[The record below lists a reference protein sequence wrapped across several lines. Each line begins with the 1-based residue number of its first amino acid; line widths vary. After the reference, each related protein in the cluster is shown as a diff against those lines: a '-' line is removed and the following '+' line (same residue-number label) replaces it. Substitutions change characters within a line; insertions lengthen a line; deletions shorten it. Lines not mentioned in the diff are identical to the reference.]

1 VNITRIKLAVGMG
14 CDRNVSL
21 VTLETALD
29 QALAGIAASRVD
41 IACFASIDKKND
53 EVNLLKLAAN
63 EGKPLQ
69 FFSAKELSVVPV
81 PNPSETVRKYMG
93 TPAVSEAAA
102 LLAAN
107 TGMQDLLVEKY
118 KYLGSDGKNAT
129 VSIAKISIAGM

>member
-1 VNITRIKLAVGMG
+1 MKLAVGMG

-21 VTLETALD
+21 ETLEAALN
-29 QALAGIAASRVD
+29 QALASIAASRAD

-53 EVNLLKLAAN
+53 EEALLQLAAN

-69 FFSAKELSVVPV
+69 FFSAEELSVVSV

-102 LLAAN
+102 LLAARADQKN
-107 TGMQDLLVEKY
+107 LVVEKY
-118 KYLGSDGKNAT
+118 KYLGNDGKNAT
-129 VSIAKISIAGM
+129 VSIARIKI